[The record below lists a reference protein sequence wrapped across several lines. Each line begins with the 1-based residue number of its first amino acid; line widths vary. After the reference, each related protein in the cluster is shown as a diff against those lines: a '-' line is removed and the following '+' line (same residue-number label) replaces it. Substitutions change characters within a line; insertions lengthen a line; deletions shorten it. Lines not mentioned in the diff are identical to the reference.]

1 MRWIALSNAPA
12 RSASG
17 IRLSVTWR
25 DGKLGDDR
33 HAVMPSE
40 KPARAHDGYLVGPV
54 MGPATET
61 EDSQDDLIAQ
71 FIMSKIVG
79 VRA

>member
-1 MRWIALSNAPA
+1 MRWVTLSNALA

-25 DGKLGDDR
+25 DGKLGGDR
-33 HAVMPSE
+33 HAVMTSE
-40 KPARAHDGYLVGPV
+40 KPVRVHDGYLVGPV

-61 EDSQDDLIAQ
+61 KHSQDDLIAQ
-71 FIMSKIVG
+71 SIVSKIVG